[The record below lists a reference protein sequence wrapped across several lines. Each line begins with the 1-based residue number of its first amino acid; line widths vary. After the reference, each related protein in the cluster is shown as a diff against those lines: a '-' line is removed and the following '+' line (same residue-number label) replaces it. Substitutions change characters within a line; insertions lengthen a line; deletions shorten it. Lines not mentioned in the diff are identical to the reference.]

1 MDRVTKAVELFGQ
14 GYMCSQAVFAAF
26 SEDYGVTEKQALQ
39 IGACFGSGMNKGE
52 VCGACTGALMALGMR
67 YGQFDL
73 SDVESRAAQKAKA
86 VRFLLEEFKK
96 REGSY
101 ICRDILGCDL
111 STEEG
116 RSYAINNGLFKK
128 ICPKMVKTAAEITSE
143 MLGCEEIQG

>member
-26 SEDYGVTEKQALQ
+26 SEDYGITEKQALQ

-86 VRFLLEEFKK
+86 VRFLEEFKK

-101 ICRDILGCDL
+101 ICRDILGCD
-111 STEEG
+111 
-116 RSYAINNGLFKK
+116 
-128 ICPKMVKTAAEITSE
+128 
-143 MLGCEEIQG
+143 

>member
-86 VRFLLEEFKK
+86 VRFLEEFEK

-116 RSYAINNGLFKK
+116 RSYAINKGLFKK
-128 ICPKMVKTAAEITSE
+128 ICPKMVKTAAEITAQ
-143 MLGCEEIQG
+143 MLGGDEQQK

>member
-1 MDRVTKAVELFGQ
+1 MDRVTKAVKLFGQ

-26 SEDYGVTEKQALQ
+26 SENFGVTEKQALQ

-52 VCGACTGALMALGMR
+52 VCGACTGALMTLGMR

-86 VRFLLEEFKK
+86 VRFLEEFEK

-116 RSYAINNGLFKK
+116 RSYAINKGLFKK
-128 ICPKMVKTAAEITSE
+128 ICPKMVRTAAEITAQ
-143 MLGCEEIQG
+143 MLGGDEQQK

>member
-73 SDVESRAAQKAKA
+73 SDVKSRSAQKAKT
-86 VRFLLEEFKK
+86 VQFLEEFKK

-128 ICPKMVKTAAEITSE
+128 ICPKMVKTAAEITAQ
-143 MLGCEEIQG
+143 MLGGDEQQK

>member
-86 VRFLLEEFKK
+86 VRFLEEFKK

-116 RSYAINNGLFKK
+116 RSYAINKGLFKK
-128 ICPKMVKTAAEITSE
+128 ICPKMVKTAAEITAQ
-143 MLGCEEIQG
+143 MLGGDEQQK

>member
-86 VRFLLEEFKK
+86 VIFLEEFEK

-111 STEEG
+111 STEVG

>member
-26 SEDYGVTEKQALQ
+26 SEDYGVTVKQALQ

-73 SDVESRAAQKAKA
+73 CDVESRAAQKVNA
-86 VRFLLEEFKK
+86 VQFLEEFEK

-116 RSYAINNGLFKK
+116 RSYAINKGLFKK
-128 ICPKMVKTAAEITSE
+128 ICPKMVKTAAEITAQ
-143 MLGCEEIQG
+143 MLGGDEQQK

>member
-26 SEDYGVTEKQALQ
+26 SEDFGVTEKQALQ

-73 SDVESRAAQKAKA
+73 SDVESRATQKAKA
-86 VRFLLEEFKK
+86 VRFLEEFEK

-116 RSYAINNGLFKK
+116 RSYAINKGLFKK
-128 ICPKMVKTAAEITSE
+128 ICPKMVKTAAEITAQ
-143 MLGCEEIQG
+143 MLGGDEQQK

>member
-73 SDVESRAAQKAKA
+73 SDVESRAAQKTKA
-86 VRFLLEEFKK
+86 VRFLEEFKK

-111 STEEG
+111 TTEEG
-116 RSYAINNGLFKK
+116 RSYAINKGLFKK

>member
-86 VRFLLEEFKK
+86 VQFLEEFEK

>member
-86 VRFLLEEFKK
+86 VRFLEEFEK

-116 RSYAINNGLFKK
+116 RSYAVNKGLFKK

>member
-1 MDRVTKAVELFGQ
+1 MDRVTKTVELFGQ

-86 VRFLLEEFKK
+86 VRFLEEKTFTPSCSGENKGSSLSLLPTFPSLSPLFCCLK
-96 REGSY
+96 AEGETLY
-101 ICRDILGCDL
+101 PG
-111 STEEG
+111 
-116 RSYAINNGLFKK
+116 
-128 ICPKMVKTAAEITSE
+128 
-143 MLGCEEIQG
+143 

>member
-86 VRFLLEEFKK
+86 VRFLEEFEK

>member
-1 MDRVTKAVELFGQ
+1 MNRVTKAVELFGQ

-86 VRFLLEEFKK
+86 VRFLEEFEK

-116 RSYAINNGLFKK
+116 RSYAINKGLFKK

>member
-1 MDRVTKAVELFGQ
+1 MDRVTKSVELFGQ

-73 SDVESRAAQKAKA
+73 SDVESRATQKAKT
-86 VRFLLEEFKK
+86 VRFLEEFKK

-111 STEEG
+111 STDEG
-116 RSYAINNGLFKK
+116 RSYAVNKGLFKK
-128 ICPKMVKTAAEITSE
+128 ICPKMVKTAAEITAQ
-143 MLGCEEIQG
+143 MLGGDEQQK

>member
-1 MDRVTKAVELFGQ
+1 MNRVTKAVELFGQ

-86 VRFLLEEFKK
+86 VRFLEEFEK

>member
-26 SEDYGVTEKQALQ
+26 SEDFGVTEKQALQ
-39 IGACFGSGMNKGE
+39 IGSCFGSGMNKGE

-73 SDVESRAAQKAKA
+73 CDVESRAAQKVNA
-86 VRFLLEEFKK
+86 VQFLEEFEK

-116 RSYAINNGLFKK
+116 RSYAINKGLFKK
-128 ICPKMVKTAAEITSE
+128 ICPKMVKTAAEITAQ
-143 MLGCEEIQG
+143 MLGGDEQQK

>member
-73 SDVESRAAQKAKA
+73 SDVESRAAQKAEA
-86 VRFLLEEFKK
+86 VRFLEEFKK

-116 RSYAINNGLFKK
+116 RSYAINKGLFKK

>member
-73 SDVESRAAQKAKA
+73 SDVESRATQKAKA
-86 VRFLLEEFKK
+86 VRFLEEFKK

>member
-86 VRFLLEEFKK
+86 VRFLEEFEK

-111 STEEG
+111 STEVG

-128 ICPKMVKTAAEITSE
+128 ICPKMVKTAAEITAQ
-143 MLGCEEIQG
+143 MLGGDEQQK

>member
-26 SEDYGVTEKQALQ
+26 SEDFGVTEKQALQ

-73 SDVESRAAQKAKA
+73 SDVESRAVQKAKA
-86 VRFLLEEFKK
+86 VRFLEEFQK

-111 STEEG
+111 TTEEG

>member
-26 SEDYGVTEKQALQ
+26 SEDYGVTKKQALQ

-86 VRFLLEEFKK
+86 AQFLEEFKK

-116 RSYAINNGLFKK
+116 RSYAINKGLFKK
-128 ICPKMVKTAAEITSE
+128 ICPKMVKTAAEITAQ
-143 MLGCEEIQG
+143 MLGGDEQQK

>member
-86 VRFLLEEFKK
+86 VRFLEEFEK

-116 RSYAINNGLFKK
+116 RSYAINKGLFKK

>member
-26 SEDYGVTEKQALQ
+26 SEDFGVTEKQALQ

-52 VCGACTGALMALGMR
+52 VCGACTGALMTLGMR

-86 VRFLLEEFKK
+86 VRFLEEFEK

-116 RSYAINNGLFKK
+116 RSYAINKGLFKK
-128 ICPKMVKTAAEITSE
+128 ICPKMVRTAAEITAQ
-143 MLGCEEIQG
+143 MLGGDEQQK

>member
-39 IGACFGSGMNKGE
+39 IGACFGSGINKGE

-86 VRFLLEEFKK
+86 VQFLEEFEK

-111 STEEG
+111 STEVG
-116 RSYAINNGLFKK
+116 RSYAINNGLFTNEKE
-128 ICPKMVKTAAEITSE
+128 ASH
-143 MLGCEEIQG
+143 LSHL

>member
-1 MDRVTKAVELFGQ
+1 MDRITKAVELFGQ

-86 VRFLLEEFKK
+86 VRFLEEFEK

-116 RSYAINNGLFKK
+116 RSYAVNNGLFKK
-128 ICPKMVKTAAEITSE
+128 ICPKMVKTAAEITAQ
-143 MLGCEEIQG
+143 MLGGDEQQK

>member
-26 SEDYGVTEKQALQ
+26 SEDYGVTEKHALQ

-86 VRFLLEEFKK
+86 VRFLEEFEK

-116 RSYAINNGLFKK
+116 RSYAINKGLFKK
-128 ICPKMVKTAAEITSE
+128 ICPKMVKTAAEITAQ
-143 MLGCEEIQG
+143 MLGGDEQQK

>member
-86 VRFLLEEFKK
+86 AQFLEEFEK

-116 RSYAINNGLFKK
+116 RSYAINKGLFKK

>member
-86 VRFLLEEFKK
+86 VRFLEEFEK

-111 STEEG
+111 STEVG
-116 RSYAINNGLFKK
+116 RSYAINNGLFTNEKE
-128 ICPKMVKTAAEITSE
+128 ASH
-143 MLGCEEIQG
+143 LSHL

>member
-73 SDVESRAAQKAKA
+73 CDVESRAAQKVNA
-86 VRFLLEEFKK
+86 VQFLEEFEK

-116 RSYAINNGLFKK
+116 RSYAINKGLFKK
-128 ICPKMVKTAAEITSE
+128 ICPKMVKTAAEITAQ
-143 MLGCEEIQG
+143 MLGGDEQQK

>member
-1 MDRVTKAVELFGQ
+1 MDRITKAVELFGQ

-73 SDVESRAAQKAKA
+73 SDVESRATQKAKA
-86 VRFLLEEFKK
+86 VRFLEEFEK

-111 STEEG
+111 TTEEG
-116 RSYAINNGLFKK
+116 RSYAVNKGLFKK

>member
-86 VRFLLEEFKK
+86 VRFLEEFEK

-116 RSYAINNGLFKK
+116 RSYAINKGLFKK
-128 ICPKMVKTAAEITSE
+128 ICPKMVKTAAEITAQI
-143 MLGCEEIQG
+143 LGGDEQQ

>member
-86 VRFLLEEFKK
+86 VRFLEEFEK

-111 STEEG
+111 TTEEG
-116 RSYAINNGLFKK
+116 RSYAINKGLFKK

>member
-1 MDRVTKAVELFGQ
+1 MDRITKAVELFGQ

-86 VRFLLEEFKK
+86 VRFLEEFEK

-116 RSYAINNGLFKK
+116 RSYAINKGLFKK
-128 ICPKMVKTAAEITSE
+128 ICPKMVKTAAEITAQ
-143 MLGCEEIQG
+143 MLGGDEQQK

>member
-86 VRFLLEEFKK
+86 VRFLEEFEK

-116 RSYAINNGLFKK
+116 RSYAINKGLFKK
-128 ICPKMVKTAAEITSE
+128 ICPKMVRTAAEITAQ
-143 MLGCEEIQG
+143 MLGGDEQQK